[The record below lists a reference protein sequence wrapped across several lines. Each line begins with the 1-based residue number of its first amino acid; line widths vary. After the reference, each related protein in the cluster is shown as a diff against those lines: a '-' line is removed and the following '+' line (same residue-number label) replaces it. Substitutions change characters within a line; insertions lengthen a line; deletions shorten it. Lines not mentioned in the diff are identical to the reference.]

1 MDAKEFKQARLAM
14 GLSTRQL
21 AERFNIAKRTIERIE
36 HGDGCSTVMALA
48 MERLLDMRG
57 IRAEFENFALRHGA

>member
-1 MDAKEFKQARLAM
+1 MTAADFKSARLSM
-14 GLSTRQL
+14 GLSTSQL
-21 AERFNIAKRTIERIE
+21 AARLNIAKRTIERIE

-57 IRAEFENFALRHGA
+57 PD

>member
-1 MDAKEFKQARLAM
+1 MTAADFKAARISM
-14 GLSTRQL
+14 GLSTSQL
-21 AERFNIAKRTIERIE
+21 AARLNIAKRTIERIE

-57 IRAEFENFALRHGA
+57 PD

>member
-1 MDAKEFKQARLAM
+1 MDAHEFRQARLAM

-36 HGDGCSTVMALA
+36 HGEGATVIMALA
-48 MERLLDMRG
+48 MERLAQILESEKDY
-57 IRAEFENFALRHGA
+57 A

>member
-1 MDAKEFKQARLAM
+1 MTPEQFKQARLAM
-14 GLSTRQL
+14 GLSTRRL

-57 IRAEFENFALRHGA
+57 PD

>member
-1 MDAKEFKQARLAM
+1 MTAADFKAARLSM

-21 AERFNIAKRTIERIE
+21 AARFNIAKRTIERIE

-57 IRAEFENFALRHGA
+57 PD

>member
-1 MDAKEFKQARLAM
+1 MDAHEFRQARLAM

-36 HGDGCSTVMALA
+36 HGEGPTVIMALA
-48 MERLLDMRG
+48 MMQLASTIGPERLSMIIGER
-57 IRAEFENFALRHGA
+57 I

>member
-1 MDAKEFKQARLAM
+1 MTAEQFKQARLAM

-36 HGDGCSTVMALA
+36 HGEGSTVVMSLA
-48 MERLLDMRG
+48 MQRLAQIVEG
-57 IRAEFENFALRHGA
+57 EKKHA

>member
-1 MDAKEFKQARLAM
+1 MTAEQFKQVRLSM
-14 GLSTRQL
+14 GLSTSQL
-21 AERFNIAKRTIERIE
+21 AERLNIAKRTIERIE

-57 IRAEFENFALRHGA
+57 PD